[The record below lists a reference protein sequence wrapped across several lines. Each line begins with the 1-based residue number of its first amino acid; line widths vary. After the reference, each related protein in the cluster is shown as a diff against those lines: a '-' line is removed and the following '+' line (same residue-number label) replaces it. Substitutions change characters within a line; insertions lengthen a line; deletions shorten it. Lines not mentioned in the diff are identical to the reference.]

1 MTKILV
7 VEDSKEVLNNIS
19 QILSISGYDVD
30 TAENGKAGLEKA
42 NKNLPDL
49 IISDIMMPEMDGH
62 RFFSELK
69 KNPATSLIPFIFL
82 TAKASPEAVR
92 EGMKEG
98 ADDYIVKPFRAAD
111 LLDAV
116 KTRITK
122 RSRWDSKLKEITSN
136 ISNCVPHELRTPLV
150 SIIGLTDIMC
160 SDIDELKRDEM
171 IDMLKM
177 IQTSSKKLHNTI
189 EKFLLYSSVV
199 LSSNGKEQAG
209 SNTKA
214 EVIDIKIPLNT
225 IARTKM
231 ATENRI
237 ADLQMD
243 LNGAF
248 INIDPGYFK
257 FIIEEI
263 IENAIKFSPKGTPVE
278 ISTETLAG
286 KVNIKITD
294 HGRGMTEQE
303 LNSIGP
309 FLQHNREY
317 FQQSGI
323 GLGLV
328 IIKKL
333 VSLYGGEIFI
343 DSVKDSYTNVVL
355 SFDLAMN

>member
-7 VEDSKEVLNNIS
+7 VEDSREVLNNIS
-19 QILSISGYDVD
+19 QILSINGYDVD
-30 TAENGKAGLEKA
+30 TAENGKAGLERV
-42 NKNLPDL
+42 NKNMPDL

-116 KTRITK
+116 KTRLNK
-122 RSRWDSKLKEITSN
+122 KNHWESKLTEITSN
-136 ISNCVPHELRTPLV
+136 ISSCVPHELRTPLV

-160 SDIDELKRDEM
+160 TDFDELRKEEM
-171 IDMLKM
+171 IDMLNM
-177 IQTSSKKLHNTI
+177 IKSSSQKLHKTI
-189 EKFLLYSSVV
+189 EKFLLYSGVV
-199 LSSNGKEQAG
+199 LSSNGSEQSG
-209 SNTKA
+209 NNEKA
-214 EVIDIKIPLNT
+214 EVIDIKMPIST

-231 ATENRI
+231 AAENRI

-243 LNGAF
+243 LKSAF
-248 INIDPGYFK
+248 IKIDSGYFR
-257 FIIEEI
+257 FIVEEI
-263 IENAIKFSPKGTPVE
+263 IENAVKFSPKGSPIE
-278 ISTETLAG
+278 IYTETFDG

-309 FLQHNREY
+309 FLQHNRDY
-317 FQQSGI
+317 FQQPGI

-328 IIKKL
+328 IVKKL
-333 VSLYGGEIFI
+333 VSIYEGEILI
-343 DSVKDSYTNVVL
+343 DSTKGSYTSVVL
-355 SFDLAMN
+355 SFNIAMN